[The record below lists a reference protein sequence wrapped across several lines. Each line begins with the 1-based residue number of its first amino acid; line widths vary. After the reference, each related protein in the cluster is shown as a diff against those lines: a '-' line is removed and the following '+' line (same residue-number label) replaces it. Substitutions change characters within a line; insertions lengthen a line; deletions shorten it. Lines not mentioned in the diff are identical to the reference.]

1 VVNGRR
7 ARLPDFGRA
16 GRTGALVLACLAVW
30 LTASS
35 SAASTKPRPDDI
47 KKKIEGLSPS
57 EQLQYLTSVRAKGPR
72 DARVSFHL
80 GNAHLALDHPDS
92 AVFYYAEAVSLD
104 STYTKAH
111 VNLGIALENLN
122 RFDDA
127 KAHYV
132 KAIEIDSTDVLA
144 HCHLGHYYHVRGDIG
159 EAVNQYR
166 RALAADPKSAQ
177 AHYNL
182 GLAFADSRLFAEA
195 AREWERVIEL
205 SPQSELGRTAVENVR
220 LIKTYLQGG
229 APPANGE

>member
-1 VVNGRR
+1 MS
-7 ARLPDFGRA
+7 ALA
-16 GRTGALVLACLAVW
+16 GACLFVW
-30 LTASS
+30 LAVCSTAGSH
-35 SAASTKPRPDDI
+35 AAPAKSRPDDI
-47 KKKIEGLSPS
+47 KTKIEGLSPAQ
-57 EQLQYLTSVRAKGPR
+57 QLEVLSSLRAKDPS
-72 DARVSFHL
+72 DARVNFHM
-80 GNAHLALDHPDS
+80 GNAYLALDRPDS
-92 AVFYYAEAVSLD
+92 AIVYYTEAVSLD
-104 STYTKAH
+104 STYTKPH
-111 VNLGIALENLN
+111 VNLGSALEDLN

-195 AREWERVIEL
+195 AREWDRVVEL

-220 LIKTYLQGG
+220 LIKTYLQLG
-229 APPANGE
+229 APSGNGK